1 VKQHIRSL
9 EEYLF
14 IVPAAIFLLLFI
26 VFPIIFNI
34 RISFQDLKAANLL
47 SGDAPWV
54 GVDNY
59 LKILRDPVVQKAVIH
74 SVYFTIF
81 SVIFQS
87 SAGLALALF
96 YNQDFPGS
104 RWMRGLYLLGWTM
117 PLMVVAA
124 IFKWLFEG
132 QFGVVNWLL
141 TTTGLISE
149 NINWLADIDVVLN
162 TVVIIN
168 IWLGIP
174 FNMAL
179 LLAGLQGIPK
189 DVYEAARVDGAGK
202 LYQFFYI
209 TLPLLRPALFAVLLL
224 GLIYTLRVFDL
235 VWATTQ
241 GGPFNA
247 SHVISTIAYRR
258 IFEQFAFGE
267 GAAILNLLF
276 VVLLGISLL
285 YIRNIN
291 REEAL

>member
-1 VKQHIRSL
+1 MKQHIRSL
-9 EEYLF
+9 EEYSF

-59 LKILRDPVVQKAVIH
+59 LKVLRDPVVQKAVIH